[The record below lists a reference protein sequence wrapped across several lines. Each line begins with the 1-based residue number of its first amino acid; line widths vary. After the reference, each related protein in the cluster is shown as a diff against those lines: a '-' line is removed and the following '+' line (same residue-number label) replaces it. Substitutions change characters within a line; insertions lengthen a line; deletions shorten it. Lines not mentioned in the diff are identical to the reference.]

1 MTHPHDST
9 QGVRGEL
16 AQDTTIDNR
25 APRPP
30 KSKAGR
36 AVEKSVQVVGDK
48 VGPNSAL
55 ILLLVIGLAIV
66 VGLSVLA
73 AEIYEAVTDRDGVAG
88 LDQPLL
94 DYAITLRSPIADAVI
109 TGYTDIAGQIGM
121 PIIAIATLLVL
132 SIRRR
137 SWTPVILI
145 VAAGGGSLLM
155 TVVGKN
161 FIGRVRPE
169 QSEAVPPFETSASFP
184 SGHTLN
190 AVAVVGVIAYLL
202 ILRRQTRRARVLIAL
217 AAALFALTVGL
228 SRVYLGH
235 HWFTDVLAGWVLGAA
250 WLAFVIFA
258 HRLYLSIRE
267 HRHARQVRAASGAAA
282 PSGSAGTAPTWAG
295 TGTGTGTETDLER

>member
-1 MTHPHDST
+1 MTHHDDPT

-25 APRPP
+25 ARKPST
-30 KSKAGR
+30 SKAGR
-36 AVEKSVQVVGDK
+36 SVERGVQVVGDK
-48 VGPNSAL
+48 VGPNGA
-55 ILLLVIGLAIV
+55 LLLLLALGLAII

-73 AEIYEAVTDRDGVAG
+73 TEIYESVTDSDGVAG

-94 DYAITLRSPIADAVI
+94 DYAITLRSPVADAII

-121 PIIAIATLLVL
+121 PIIAVGTLLVL

-137 SWTPVILI
+137 SCTPVILI

-155 TVVGKN
+155 TVAGKN
-161 FIGRVRPE
+161 LIGRVRPD
-169 QSEAVPPFETSASFP
+169 QAEAVPPYEHSASFP

-190 AVAVVGVIAYLL
+190 AVAVVGIIAYLL
-202 ILRRQTRRARVLIAL
+202 ILRRQTKRARVLIAL
-217 AAALFALTVGL
+217 GAVVFAITVGL

-250 WLAFVIFA
+250 WLALVIFA
-258 HRLYLSIRE
+258 HRIYLSIRE
-267 HRHARQVRAASGAAA
+267 HRHARQVASH
-282 PSGSAGTAPTWAG
+282 AGHTP
-295 TGTGTGTETDLER
+295 D

>member
-1 MTHPHDST
+1 MTHPHDDT

-30 KSKAGR
+30 RSKAGR
-36 AVEKSVQVVGDK
+36 AVEQSVRVVGDK

-66 VGLSVLA
+66 VGLSALA
-73 AEIYEAVTDRDGVAG
+73 AEIYENVTDSDGVAG

-94 DYAITLRSPIADAVI
+94 DYAITLRAPLADMLI
-109 TGYTDIAGQIGM
+109 TAYTDIAGQIGM
-121 PIIAIATLLVL
+121 PIIAVAALLIL

-155 TVVGKN
+155 TVAGKN
-161 FIGRVRPE
+161 LIGRVRPD
-169 QSEAVPPFETSASFP
+169 QAEAVPPYEHSASFP

-202 ILRRQTRRARVLIAL
+202 ILRRQTKRARVLIAL
-217 AAALFALTVGL
+217 GAVVFAITVGI

-258 HRLYLSIRE
+258 HRVYLSIRE
-267 HRHARQVRAASGAAA
+267 HRHERRAALDPAND
-282 PSGSAGTAPTWAG
+282 PQ
-295 TGTGTGTETDLER
+295 

>member
-1 MTHPHDST
+1 MTHPRDSS
-9 QGVRGEL
+9 QGVEGEL
-16 AQDTTIDNR
+16 AQDTAFDDR
-25 APRPP
+25 VAR
-30 KSKAGR
+30 KADSR
-36 AVEKSVQVVGDK
+36 TAVAVRQSIQRVGDK

-55 ILLLVIGLAIV
+55 ILLLVIGAAIIL
-66 VGLSVLA
+66 GLSILA

-94 DYAITLRSPIADAVI
+94 DYAITLRSPQADSII
-109 TGYTDIAGQIGM
+109 TSYTDIAGQIGM
-121 PIIAIATLLVL
+121 PVIAVGTLLIL

-137 SWTPVILI
+137 SWTPAILI

-155 TVVGKN
+155 TVAGKN

-169 QSEAVPPFETSASFP
+169 QSEAVPPYETSASFP

-190 AVAVVGVIAYLL
+190 AVAVIGVIAYLL

-217 AAALFALTVGL
+217 GAALFAITVGL

-250 WLAFVIFA
+250 WLALVICA
-258 HRLYLSIRE
+258 HRLYLLIRE
-267 HRHARQVRAASGAAA
+267 QRHARQLEQTAQDRAI
-282 PSGSAGTAPTWAG
+282 
-295 TGTGTGTETDLER
+295 